1 MLGQGRGRCA
11 QQNTLFEIILLHD
24 NYLLP
29 QLEKKKTIG
38 EQSEV
43 DKLNP
48 M

>member
-11 QQNTLFEIILLHD
+11 QPNTLFEIILLHD

-29 QLEKKKTIG
+29 QLEKKTIG